1 MTKRK
6 QIKTEIEKMLIK
18 HNKVMYHVDDDYIY
32 HAIDK
37 ILEITKPKPRKLS
50 EEKYRKELLRRGIKF
65 RESKFQRHWKS
76 AKSIMESDVWE
87 END

>member
-1 MTKRK
+1 MSKK
-6 QIKTEIEKMLIK
+6 DEIKKILNKHCYNCIEQGHDKSQAE
-18 HNKVMYHVDDDYIY
+18 
-32 HAIDK
+32 AIDK

-87 END
+87 EKE